1 MNANGREMGGRRVA
15 GLKVEGQRSKVKGQ
29 RSLGKGKKKPLLQ
42 GSAVSLR
49 LHETE
54 DAIEE
59 LF

>member
-1 MNANGREMGGRRVA
+1 MDAKWEEEESQVS
-15 GLKVEGQRSKVKGQ
+15 KSKVKGQ
-29 RSLGKGKKKPLLQ
+29 WSLGKGKKKPLLQ

>member
-1 MNANGREMGGRRVA
+1 MGGRRVA